1 MAERRKITTAK
12 KEATRE
18 DKLRRLGKNYSEYT
32 GGEVSVKHA
41 YLKFKIHQEEKGNS
55 KQTLVFYDAFYKKF
69 VKFINT
75 YLQDTDENCP
85 IDIMTQDGF
94 QLLFIKSLGEDM
106 SQQSINT
113 YLRGYRAF
121 GNYCESIGLLD
132 GFKCPI
138 KEVEPPIKQ
147 VYTDKELKRLLV
159 KPDIRDFSDFRN
171 FTIITLLLST
181 GARTNTLLNIR
192 LKDVDLDEGYITF
205 NTTKAHK
212 VVRLGLEKKAKDTI
226 AEYISYWRTGGDIEP
241 TDFLFCNIYGEQLT
255 RGGLSTAIERYNKSR
270 GVEKTSIH
278 LFRHTFAKNWITS
291 GGDIISL
298 AKVLTHSELDMVKH
312 YSNLY
317 GADVKAEIEQHSTL
331 SHLRTSSGS
340 TIGTKKRNE
349 EQKKEQGTRYRT
361 LSLVFIMQITGREQN
376 Q

>member
-192 LKDVDLDEGYITF
+192 LKDVDLDEGYNRF
-205 NTTKAHK
+205 
-212 VVRLGLEKKAKDTI
+212 
-226 AEYISYWRTGGDIEP
+226 P
-241 TDFLFCNIYGEQLT
+241 
-255 RGGLSTAIERYNKSR
+255 
-270 GVEKTSIH
+270 
-278 LFRHTFAKNWITS
+278 
-291 GGDIISL
+291 
-298 AKVLTHSELDMVKH
+298 
-312 YSNLY
+312 
-317 GADVKAEIEQHSTL
+317 
-331 SHLRTSSGS
+331 
-340 TIGTKKRNE
+340 
-349 EQKKEQGTRYRT
+349 
-361 LSLVFIMQITGREQN
+361 
-376 Q
+376 